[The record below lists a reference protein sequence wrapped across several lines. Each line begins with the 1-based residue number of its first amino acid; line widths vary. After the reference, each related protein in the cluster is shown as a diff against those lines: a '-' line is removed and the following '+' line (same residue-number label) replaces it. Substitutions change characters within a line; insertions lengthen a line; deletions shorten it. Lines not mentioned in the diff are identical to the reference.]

1 MTTNGIENNILTPIT
16 IGCLVVF
23 ALKPDS
29 DYEII
34 LQTRSEKNVTAN
46 AVTSVAPICGL
57 SPFIGD
63 SRGNRGLLYY
73 NFVREYLEEL
83 HCIRETREL
92 ERQDLTRRSPEAYYE
107 WLYDIEP
114 AKKLMG
120 CEYFDLHYIG
130 FGFNLANGG
139 PNIGLVAKLDDSAM
153 SQEIKRSI
161 FFNWEVDAV
170 DFVGVKS
177 GKLGRLFSTRQLDPA
192 SSFFISRA
200 LKYLT

>member
-1 MTTNGIENNILTPIT
+1 
-16 IGCLVVF
+16 
-23 ALKPDS
+23 
-29 DYEII
+29 
-34 LQTRSEKNVTAN
+34 
-46 AVTSVAPICGL
+46 
-57 SPFIGD
+57 
-63 SRGNRGLLYY
+63 
-73 NFVREYLEEL
+73 
-83 HCIRETREL
+83 
-92 ERQDLTRRSPEAYYE
+92 
-107 WLYDIEP
+107 
-114 AKKLMG
+114 MG

-130 FGFNLANGG
+130 FGFNLANGN